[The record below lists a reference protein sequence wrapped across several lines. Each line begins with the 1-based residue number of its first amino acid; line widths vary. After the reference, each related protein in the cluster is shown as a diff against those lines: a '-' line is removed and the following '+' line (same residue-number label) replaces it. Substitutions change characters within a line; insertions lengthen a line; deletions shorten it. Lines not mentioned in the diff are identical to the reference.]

1 MHAKQCNFSV
11 SKNSRSCSYS
21 LVGRPSSLFPRL
33 IRGPAREETWAV
45 DDALGPPFSSV
56 VREPVC
62 TLTILTAS
70 LTAELTAFTARS
82 TL

>member
-1 MHAKQCNFSV
+1 MHAKQCNV
-11 SKNSRSCSYS
+11 SLKYS
-21 LVGRPSSLFPRL
+21 SSFIYNFVGRPSSLFPRL
-33 IRGPAREETWAV
+33 IRGPARDEAFAV

-70 LTAELTAFTARS
+70 LTAELTALTARS